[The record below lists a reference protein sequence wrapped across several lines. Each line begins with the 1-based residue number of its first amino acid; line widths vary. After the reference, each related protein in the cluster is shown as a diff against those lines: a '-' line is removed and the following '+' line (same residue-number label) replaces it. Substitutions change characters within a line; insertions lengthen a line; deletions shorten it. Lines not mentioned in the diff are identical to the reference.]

1 MKVGIVVAMPQEFE
15 AVNFA
20 LNNYKISQSLVHS
33 LPLSIFAYKNLNIYG
48 IISKIG
54 KVASSVATAI
64 LIKDYKCDVIINV
77 GLCGGLNNAQIGDII
92 ITNKSAYG
100 DVDLTAFNYPKG
112 QISGQPHIFESS
124 TNIINFQTFLNTLND
139 ATIPTCLIVSSDSF
153 INSPTKISEINGMYS
168 DIIGVDMEAGAIGQV
183 CHLFATD
190 VLYLKKVSDK
200 ADNGAEQSFKGSL
213 SVVEDKI
220 PAYLIHLLEYLN
232 KI

>member
-20 LNNYKISQSLVHS
+20 LKNYKISQCLVHS
-33 LPLSIFAYKNLNIYG
+33 LPLSIFSYKNLNIYG

-54 KVASSVATAI
+54 KVASAIATAI
-64 LIKDYKCDVIINV
+64 LIKDYKCDVIINL
-77 GLCGGLNNAQIGDII
+77 GLCGGLNNAQVGDIV
-92 ITNKSAYG
+92 ITNKFAYG

-124 TNIINFQTFLNTLND
+124 KNIINLQTLLQTLND
-139 ATIPTCLIVSSDSF
+139 ATIPTGLIVSSDSF
-153 INSPTKISEINGMYS
+153 INSATKISEIKGMYG
-168 DIIGVDMEAGAIGQV
+168 DIIGVDMEAGAIGQT

-200 ADNGAEQSFKGSL
+200 ADHDAYESFKGSL
-213 SVVEDKI
+213 NLVEDKM
-220 PAYLIHLLEYLN
+220 PTYLMNLLEYLN